1 MSNKQARIKSMK
13 NTTFESAMNS
23 SSFASTDSAAQ
34 ENTKINSIYVVVG
47 ITPYCRKE
55 ITDMMVGEKELLSS
69 IEEARSCGKYLFVT
83 YYDVA
88 RLAKIHVKPEDIDDF
103 LFYYGIAEE
112 YGLEWE
118 YLQSIL
124 NGLAPAGAAYE
135 WDL

>member
-1 MSNKQARIKSMK
+1 MKQNML
-13 NTTFESAMNS
+13 S
-23 SSFASTDSAAQ
+23 ST
-34 ENTKINSIYVVVG
+34 YVIVG
-47 ITPYCRKE
+47 ITPYGRKE
-55 ITDMMVGEKELLSS
+55 ITDMMIDEKELFSS
-69 IEEARSCGKYLFVT
+69 IEEARSCGEYIFVT

-112 YGLEWE
+112 YGLELE

-124 NGLAPAGAAYE
+124 NGLAPASAAYE

>member
-1 MSNKQARIKSMK
+1 MKQ
-13 NTTFESAMNS
+13 NTLS
-23 SSFASTDSAAQ
+23 ST
-34 ENTKINSIYVVVG
+34 YVVVG
-47 ITPYCRKE
+47 IMLDGRKE
-55 ITDMMVGEKELLSS
+55 ITDMMIDEKELFSS
-69 IEEARSCGKYLFVT
+69 IEEARSCGKYIFVT

-112 YGLEWE
+112 YGLELE

>member
-1 MSNKQARIKSMK
+1 MKQ
-13 NTTFESAMNS
+13 NTLS
-23 SSFASTDSAAQ
+23 ST
-34 ENTKINSIYVVVG
+34 YVVVG
-47 ITPYCRKE
+47 IVLDGRKE
-55 ITDMMVGEKELLSS
+55 ITDMMIDEKELFSS

-112 YGLEWE
+112 YGMEIE

-124 NGLAPAGAAYE
+124 NGLTPAGAANE

>member
-1 MSNKQARIKSMK
+1 MKQS
-13 NTTFESAMNS
+13 TLS
-23 SSFASTDSAAQ
+23 ST
-34 ENTKINSIYVVVG
+34 YVVIG
-47 ITPYCRKE
+47 ITPYGRKE
-55 ITDMMVGEKELLSS
+55 ITDMMIDEKELFSS
-69 IEEARSCGKYLFVT
+69 IEEARSCGKYIFVT

-112 YGLEWE
+112 YGLEIE

>member
-1 MSNKQARIKSMK
+1 MKQ
-13 NTTFESAMNS
+13 NTLS
-23 SSFASTDSAAQ
+23 ST
-34 ENTKINSIYVVVG
+34 YVVVG
-47 ITPYCRKE
+47 IMLDGRKE
-55 ITDMMVGEKELLSS
+55 ITDMMIDEKELFSS
-69 IEEARSCGKYLFVT
+69 IEEARSCGKYIFVT

-124 NGLAPAGAAYE
+124 NGLTPVGAANE

>member
-23 SSFASTDSAAQ
+23 SSFASTESAAQ
-34 ENTKINSIYVVVG
+34 KNTKLNDIYVVIG
-47 ITPYCRKE
+47 ITPYGRKE
-55 ITDMMVGEKELLSS
+55 ITDMMIDEKELLSS
-69 IEEARSCGKYLFVT
+69 IEEARSCGEYIFVT

-112 YGLEWE
+112 YGLELE

>member
-1 MSNKQARIKSMK
+1 MKQ
-13 NTTFESAMNS
+13 NTLS
-23 SSFASTDSAAQ
+23 STYAV
-34 ENTKINSIYVVVG
+34 IG
-47 ITPYCRKE
+47 ITPYGRKE
-55 ITDMMVGEKELLSS
+55 ITDMMIDEKELLSS
-69 IEEARSCGKYLFVT
+69 IEEARSCGEYIFVT

-103 LFYYGIAEE
+103 LFYYVIAEE
-112 YGLEWE
+112 YGLELE

>member
-1 MSNKQARIKSMK
+1 MKQ
-13 NTTFESAMNS
+13 SALS
-23 SSFASTDSAAQ
+23 ST
-34 ENTKINSIYVVVG
+34 YVVIG
-47 ITPYCRKE
+47 ITPYGRKE
-55 ITDMMVGEKELLSS
+55 ITDMMIDEKELFSS
-69 IEEARSCGKYLFVT
+69 IEEARSCGKYIFVT

-112 YGLEWE
+112 YGLELE

>member
-1 MSNKQARIKSMK
+1 MKQ
-13 NTTFESAMNS
+13 NTLS
-23 SSFASTDSAAQ
+23 ST
-34 ENTKINSIYVVVG
+34 YVVVG
-47 ITPYCRKE
+47 VMLDGRKE
-55 ITDMMVGEKELLSS
+55 ITDIMIDEKELFSS
-69 IEEARSCGKYLFVT
+69 IEEARSCGKYIFVT

-88 RLAKIHVKPEDIDDF
+88 RLAKIHVKPEDVDDF

-112 YGLEWE
+112 YGLELE

>member
-1 MSNKQARIKSMK
+1 MKQ
-13 NTTFESAMNS
+13 NTLS
-23 SSFASTDSAAQ
+23 ST
-34 ENTKINSIYVVVG
+34 YVVVG
-47 ITPYCRKE
+47 IMLNGRKE
-55 ITDMMVGEKELLSS
+55 ITDMMIDEKELLSS
-69 IEEARSCGKYLFVT
+69 IEEARSCGEYLFVT

-88 RLAKIHVKPEDIDDF
+88 KLAKIHVKSEDIDDF

-112 YGLEWE
+112 YGLEIE

>member
-1 MSNKQARIKSMK
+1 MKQ
-13 NTTFESAMNS
+13 NTLS
-23 SSFASTDSAAQ
+23 ST
-34 ENTKINSIYVVVG
+34 YVVIG
-47 ITPYCRKE
+47 ITPYGRKE
-55 ITDMMVGEKELLSS
+55 ITDMMIDETELFSS
-69 IEEARSCGKYLFVT
+69 IEEARSCGKYIFVT

-88 RLAKIHVKPEDIDDF
+88 RLAKIHVKPEDINDF

-112 YGLEWE
+112 YGLELE